1 MPTIDFTPLHRFA
14 VGFDRMQRQLDSAQR
29 MDETAQSYPPYNI
42 EARGDDDYRI
52 TMAVAGFAED
62 QLDVTVKE
70 DTLYIS
76 GKSESPDQETSYL
89 HRGIAGRSF
98 ERRFELADHIQV
110 TSAGL
115 ENGILHIDLKR
126 LVPEEK
132 KPRQIKIEG
141 GKQTKAIADK
151 AA

>member
-1 MPTIDFTPLHRFA
+1 MRTIDFTPLHRFA

-42 EARGDDDYRI
+42 ETRGDDDYRI

-76 GKSESPDQETSYL
+76 GKSESLDQETSYL

-110 TSAGL
+110 TGAGL

-141 GKQTKAIADK
+141 GKQAKAIADK

>member
-141 GKQTKAIADK
+141 GKQAKAIADK